1 MKPKCQKAERN
12 DMFLKIGAILGALWL
27 LGMLCNYKLGGAIHL
42 VLAGAIVMA
51 LYGLNKGWRRP
62 A

>member
-1 MKPKCQKAERN
+1 V
-12 DMFLKIGAILGALWL
+12 FLKVGAVLGALWL

-42 VLAGAIVMA
+42 LLAGAIVMA
-51 LYGLNKGWRRP
+51 LYGLNKGWWRP

>member
-1 MKPKCQKAERN
+1 MKLKNHKAEMN
-12 DMFLKIGAILGALWL
+12 DVFLKVGAVLGALWL

-42 VLAGAIVMA
+42 LLAGAIVMA
-51 LYGLNKGWRRP
+51 LYGLNKGWWRP